1 MTKRK
6 ATKDKR
12 YRVVIQVAIWNYQ
25 HTRVTG
31 YERQTLLVKAKNP
44 TKAVEKANTL
54 HSVLKVC
61 LDA

>member
-12 YRVVIQVAIWNYQ
+12 YRIVIQVALWNYQ

-31 YERQTLLVKAKNP
+31 YERQTLLVNAKSP
-44 TKAVEKANTL
+44 KRALEKANTL
-54 HSVLKVC
+54 HAVLKVC